1 MLPLEGVR
9 IIAVEQYGAGPY
21 GTLHLASLGAEV
33 IKIER
38 PGGGDF
44 SRQVGPEFVPGMDDD
59 QGSLFFQ
66 SLNHNKRSLT
76 LDLEAE
82 EGRARLRQL
91 AAESD
96 GLITNLRGDVIDKLG
111 LNYAS
116 LADANERLVCVHI
129 TAYGRTGPR
138 AHWPGYD
145 YIMQAECGYFE
156 LTGEPDGPPSR
167 FGLSVVD
174 FQAGVT
180 MAMALLAGILN
191 ARARGK
197 GGDFDIS
204 LFDVALHNLNYI
216 AMWQLNSDYEARR
229 APRSAH
235 LSVTPCQLFKTADGW
250 IYVMCNK
257 EKFWRKLCAALQRPE
272 LIADPRFENY
282 PQRLRNRDALTE
294 ELDRAFAAKTT
305 DQWLA
310 IFDGAVP
317 ASRINSV
324 AAALDN
330 PFLAETGRIV
340 EASAPD
346 GQRLRFLRCPVQ
358 GAAPLAYRV
367 APKLGDAGDA
377 PRASP
382 MAKGDS

>member
-9 IIAVEQYGAGPY
+9 VIAVEQYGAGPY

-38 PGGGDF
+38 PDGGDF
-44 SRQVGPEFVPGMDDD
+44 SRQVGPEFVSGMSDD

-66 SLNHNKRSLT
+66 ALNHNKRSLA

-82 EGRARLRQL
+82 EGRVRLRRL

-96 GLITNLRGDVIDKLG
+96 GLITNLRGDVVDKLG

-116 LADANERLVCVHI
+116 LADANERLVCAHI

-145 YIMQAECGYFE
+145 YIMQAECGYFA

-216 AMWQLNSDYEARR
+216 AMWQMNSDHEARR

-257 EKFWRKLCAALQRPE
+257 EKFWRKLCAFLQRPE
-272 LIADPRFENY
+272 LIEDPRFENY

-310 IFDGAVP
+310 LFDGAVP

-324 AAALDN
+324 SAALDN

-358 GAAPLAYRV
+358 GDASLTYRV
-367 APKLGDAGDA
+367 APKLGGD
-377 PRASP
+377 
-382 MAKGDS
+382 GDDPA

>member
-1 MLPLEGVR
+1 
-9 IIAVEQYGAGPY
+9 
-21 GTLHLASLGAEV
+21 
-33 IKIER
+33 
-38 PGGGDF
+38 
-44 SRQVGPEFVPGMDDD
+44 
-59 QGSLFFQ
+59 
-66 SLNHNKRSLT
+66 
-76 LDLEAE
+76 
-82 EGRARLRQL
+82 
-91 AAESD
+91 
-96 GLITNLRGDVIDKLG
+96 
-111 LNYAS
+111 
-116 LADANERLVCVHI
+116 
-129 TAYGRTGPR
+129 
-138 AHWPGYD
+138 
-145 YIMQAECGYFE
+145 
-156 LTGEPDGPPSR
+156 
-167 FGLSVVD
+167 
-174 FQAGVT
+174 

-216 AMWQLNSDYEARR
+216 AMWQMNSDHEARR

-257 EKFWRKLCAALQRPE
+257 EKFWRRLCAFLQRPE
-272 LIADPRFENY
+272 LLEDPRFENY

-310 IFDGAVP
+310 LFDGAVP

-324 AAALDN
+324 GAALNN

-358 GAAPLAYRV
+358 GEAPLTYRV
-367 APKLGDAGDA
+367 APKLGGD
-377 PRASP
+377 
-382 MAKGDS
+382 GDDPA

>member
-9 IIAVEQYGAGPY
+9 VIAVEQYGAGPY

-38 PGGGDF
+38 PDGGDF
-44 SRQVGPEFVPGMDDD
+44 SRQVGPEFVSGMSDD
-59 QGSLFFQ
+59 QSSLFFQ
-66 SLNHNKRSLT
+66 ALNHNKRSLA

-82 EGRARLRQL
+82 EGRARLRRL

-96 GLITNLRGDVIDKLG
+96 GLITNLRGDVVDKLG

-116 LADANERLVCVHI
+116 LADANERLVCAHI

-145 YIMQAECGYFE
+145 YIMQAECGYFA

-216 AMWQLNSDYEARR
+216 AMWQMNSDHEARR

-257 EKFWRKLCAALQRPE
+257 EKFWRKLCAFLQRPE
-272 LIADPRFENY
+272 LLEDPRFENY

-310 IFDGAVP
+310 LFDGAVP

-324 AAALDN
+324 SAALDN

-358 GAAPLAYRV
+358 GDAPLTYRV
-367 APKLGDAGDA
+367 APRLGGD
-377 PRASP
+377 
-382 MAKGDS
+382 GDDPA